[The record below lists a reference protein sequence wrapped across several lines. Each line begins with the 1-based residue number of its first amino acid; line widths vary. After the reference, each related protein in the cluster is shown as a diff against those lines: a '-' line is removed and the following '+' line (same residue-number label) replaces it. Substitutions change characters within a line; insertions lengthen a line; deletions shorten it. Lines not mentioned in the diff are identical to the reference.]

1 MVRSS
6 GWVARSR
13 WDARPYV
20 KTTTSNLAELV
31 AFTRALQWAHQH
43 SRASGRPIC
52 IRYSAEYAAR
62 ISTGAWRAKKH
73 KAMAEEARCAWAQLK
88 SRRGGRVWMRHVP
101 RSDLLYMRA
110 GGLALAGKNG
120 TRTYAETVS

>member
-1 MVRSS
+1 MARSS
-6 GWVARSR
+6 HMSPQRDRTAQR
-13 WDARPYV
+13 
-20 KTTTSNLAELV
+20 
-31 AFTRALQWAHQH
+31 RA
-43 SRASGRPIC
+43 IC
-52 IRYSAEYAAR
+52 IRYNSEYAAR

-73 KAMAEEARCAWAQLK
+73 KAMAEEARRAWAQLK

-110 GGLALAGKNG
+110 RGLAQAGKNG